1 MTFFSVQDA
10 IRRVVS
16 QLWENILDQQ
26 RFAILKEKGAFA
38 EVLKSFAEN
47 LHNDVFALENQ
58 VLANKMVRFIT
69 Y

>member
-1 MTFFSVQDA
+1 MSFFFVQDA
-10 IRRVVS
+10 IRRVVN

-58 VLANKMVRFIT
+58 VLGNRLLRL
-69 Y
+69 